1 MEKGYFNLNK
11 ESLNKLFPFFIELNE
26 DLKIVAC
33 GNSIKKILGDVTG
46 GLFGDIFEIVQ
57 QKIK

>member
-46 GLFGDIFEIVQ
+46 ELFGDIFEI
-57 QKIK
+57 IH